1 MNRITEES
9 VYAALRQ
16 VEDPELFINIVDLGL
31 IYEVSLTENEGKS
44 DILVKM
50 TMTSPGCPAGPELV
64 ANSKEALRDLGEQVG
79 EVTVKVVLDP
89 PWSPDLMTDE
99 ARDELG
105 IF

>member
-1 MNRITEES
+1 MQITEES

-31 IYEVSLTENEGKS
+31 IYEASLTESDGKW
-44 DILVKM
+44 DVFVKM
-50 TMTSPGCPAGPELV
+50 TMTSPGCPACPELV
-64 ANSKEALRDLGEQVG
+64 ANAKEAIQDLGEQVG
-79 EVTVKVVLDP
+79 EVKVEVTLNP
-89 PWSPDLMTDE
+89 PWTPERMTEE

>member
-1 MNRITEES
+1 MMQITEDS

-31 IYEVSLTENEGKS
+31 IYEASLTENDGTW
-44 DILVKM
+44 DVFVKM
-50 TMTSPGCPAGPELV
+50 TLTSPGCPAGPELI
-64 ANSKEALRDLGEQVG
+64 ANAKEAIQDLGEQVG
-79 EVTVKVVLDP
+79 EVKVEVTLSP
-89 PWSPDLMTDE
+89 PWTPDRMTEE

>member
-1 MNRITEES
+1 MNITQNS

-31 IYEVSLTENEGKS
+31 IYEASLTENNGKT
-44 DILVKM
+44 DVFVKM

-64 ANSKEALRDLGEQVG
+64 ANAKEALRDLGEAVG

-89 PWSPDLMTDE
+89 PWSPDLMTEE